1 MGIET
6 KAPEKEPVSP
16 ESRSAKVDAI
26 ERAAFQLFHERGY
39 GHVSMD
45 EIARSAGVSKAT
57 IYSHFA
63 DKAELFA
70 SLVRTG
76 CAMTWVRTE
85 LEGRRVEDYRAV
97 LIEVAESYV
106 AILSEKGPMTR
117 MVIAEAPRFPEMADI
132 FFTNGPLASRGALG
146 HYLERVCAAG
156 LLSISDCDQAAGQF
170 FALLRDDIYLRLMLG
185 LPIENPEE
193 KVRKSIDAAVDMF
206 LRAARP

>member
-1 MGIET
+1 MEIEA
-6 KAPEKEPVSP
+6 KAPKKEPISP
-16 ESRSAKVDAI
+16 ESRSGKVEAI

-70 SLVRTG
+70 SLMRAN
-76 CAMTWVRTE
+76 CSMTWVRTE
-85 LEGRRVEDYRAV
+85 LEGRPVEDYRAV
-97 LIEVAESYV
+97 LKEVAESYV

-117 MVIAEAPRFPEMADI
+117 MVIAEAPRFPEMAEI
-132 FFTNGPLASRGALG
+132 FFASGPMASRGALCL
-146 HYLERVCAAG
+146 YLERVCAAG
-156 LLSISDCDQAAGQF
+156 LLSIPDCDQAASQF

-185 LPIENPEE
+185 LPIDDPAA
-193 KVRKSIDAAVDMF
+193 KIRKSIDDAVDLF
-206 LRAARP
+206 LRAARA